1 MNLQENIHRIKEVMG
16 VKKSIKKTFGEETS
30 ISKIGQLDKSTNDWE
45 NSNYKLKKTFKFKD
59 FEESI
64 DFVNKV
70 AKISEK
76 QKHHPDI
83 IIKYG
88 EVEISIS
95 DHDKGGV
102 SDKCLKF
109 VKAVDKM
116 KNRTF
121 INR

>member
-1 MNLQENIHRIKEVMG
+1 MG
-16 VKKSIKKTFGEETS
+16 VKKSIKKTLEEETS
-30 ISKIGQLDKSTNDWE
+30 ISKNGQIDKSTNDWG
-45 NSNYKLKKTFKFKD
+45 NSKHKLKKTFKFKD

-83 IIKYG
+83 IVKYG

-121 INR
+121 TNR